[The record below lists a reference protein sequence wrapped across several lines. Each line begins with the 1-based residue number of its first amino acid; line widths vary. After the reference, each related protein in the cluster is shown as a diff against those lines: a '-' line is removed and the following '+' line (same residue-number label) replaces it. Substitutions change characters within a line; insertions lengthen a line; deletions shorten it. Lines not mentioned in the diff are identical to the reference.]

1 MYVWLQVTEG
11 TKIGE
16 GYNIASPEMCNQFCT
31 LTMGCEFWT
40 WYNMMLEEDTVKDN
54 VCFALSRC
62 DLVTQ
67 RCEQCTA
74 GKKVIII
81 YPLSYI
87 IILMCIMIGIYLII
101 RKPQSVSIAF
111 LLIKHFYVSEGKDGC
126 RFVC

>member
-1 MYVWLQVTEG
+1 
-11 TKIGE
+11 
-16 GYNIASPEMCNQFCT
+16 MCNQFCT

-101 RKPQSVSIAF
+101 RKPQIVSIPF
-111 LLIKHFYVSEGKDGC
+111 LLIKDFYVPEGKDWC

>member
-1 MYVWLQVTEG
+1 LGRNQKLGASELCEVTEG

-40 WYNMMLEEDTVKDN
+40 WYNMLLEEDTVKDN

-74 GKKVIII
+74 GKKREKTGAGLSAEEARIKAESIIKAEKRKRF
-81 YPLSYI
+81 LNREKN
-87 IILMCIMIGIYLII
+87 YL
-101 RKPQSVSIAF
+101 
-111 LLIKHFYVSEGKDGC
+111 
-126 RFVC
+126 

>member
-1 MYVWLQVTEG
+1 
-11 TKIGE
+11 
-16 GYNIASPEMCNQFCT
+16 
-31 LTMGCEFWT
+31 
-40 WYNMMLEEDTVKDN
+40 MLEEDTVKDN

-101 RKPQSVSIAF
+101 RKPKSVSIAF
-111 LLIKHFYVSEGKDGC
+111 LLIKHFMFQREKTGAGLSAEEARIKAESIIKAEKRK
-126 RFVC
+126 RFLNREKNDL